1 MDATEQPN
9 PPEESLPAA
18 PPEVVEVMRV
28 ERTPRQIER
37 AGVESYMLG
46 SLNLSAVRWWEQP
59 ELLEQG
65 LECYR
70 YLSGRFYDRGQR
82 GFTHLP
88 LMLVVDLLILI
99 ELGDRT
105 PFASEGGAHQWA
117 PEERRLRVDYENL
130 LLGTLLQEP
139 SFIDARERLSTK
151 PKVRRGAVQ
160 RLVELLLQTFGT
172 HYPLWCQVNPSYLRD
187 LALPGLNDLNSAEYR
202 DQFQERFEDLTLFT
216 DSLHSMLRGI
226 SNHVYWKELLKQED
240 LFEIEHWELL
250 DSESTR
256 IGVRQISE
264 VERRLGEFRLPRV
277 RMRQEAM
284 EADTDFDDD
293 TVYPTGG
300 FAGLTNR
307 GSFENLVRSELVYMG
322 EGSPISL
329 FDLRFSEN
337 ELLFYLRNDGV
348 MRRRRRFVHVILDL
362 DTAFHYKS
370 PGYEYPFSTLSQ
382 GLVVRLARDLI
393 TTFEEDAV
401 TIHIHYLYCPD
412 QSLSADAA
420 NRERQRVEREVS
432 LVNLSLSREVR
443 QELAKVE
450 LTADIDIDAIQH
462 SRGRVYAIA
471 LCYSQK
477 SEKFWR
483 ELFKD
488 LEVARPP
495 VQGLT
500 FPIAL
505 DAPDEQAQLEE
516 RPLFLPISGAP
527 FAEVAELKNELFARI
542 VSGRR

>member
-1 MDATEQPN
+1 MDATEQPS
-9 PPEESLPAA
+9 PPEEVLAA
-18 PPEVVEVMRV
+18 PDAVEELRV
-28 ERTPRQIER
+28 ERPSRQVER
-37 AGVESYMLG
+37 AAVEPYMLG

-59 ELLEQG
+59 DLLEQG

-70 YLSGRFYDRGQR
+70 YLAGRFYDRGQR

-88 LMLVVDLLILI
+88 LVLVVDLLMLI

-117 PEERRLRVDYENL
+117 PDERRLRVDYENL

-139 SFIDARERLSTK
+139 SFIDARDRLSTRAS
-151 PKVRRGAVQ
+151 VRRGAVQ

-172 HYPLWCQVNPSYLRD
+172 HYPQWCQINPSYIRD
-187 LALPGLNDLNSAEYR
+187 LALPGLNDLNSSDFR
-202 DQFQERFEDLTLFT
+202 DQFQERFDDELIYT
-216 DSLHSMLRGI
+216 DALRHMLRGI

-277 RMRQEAM
+277 RMHQEAM

-348 MRRRRRFVHVILDL
+348 MRRRRRFIHVILDL

-393 TTFEEDAV
+393 STFEEDAI
-401 TIHIHYLYCPD
+401 TIHVHYLYRPD
-412 QSLSADAA
+412 QGMSTDAA

-443 QELAKVE
+443 QELARVE
-450 LTADIDIDAIQH
+450 LTSDIDIESIQQ
-462 SRGRVYAIA
+462 SKGRVYAIA
-471 LCYSQK
+471 LCFSQK
-477 SEKFWR
+477 SERFWR

-495 VQGLT
+495 VQGIT

-505 DAPDEQAQLEE
+505 DAPDEQVLQEE

-527 FAEVAELKNELFARI
+527 FAEIAELKNELFARI
-542 VSGRR
+542 MSGRR